1 MYVLAENESWYVG
14 QPYGEALE
22 YCMEDYETN
31 LCSVMK
37 RISFALLPFDIAP
50 CGCLLLLKE
59 TYVCMNPLKQGARFL
74 LCFCPCSTFFCFFSP
89 SNTSVSVPFLRA
101 IHIPVRDAC
110 QERTNGKQNWQ
121 LLFVLKNIY
130 IFIQSNLNS
139 IPSLPP
145 CLTFLCSDECTGWH
159 SLSEVLWFSRAFL

>member
-1 MYVLAENESWYVG
+1 MG

-59 TYVCMNPLKQGARFL
+59 TYVCMSPLKQGARFL
-74 LCFCPCSTFFCFFSP
+74 LCFCPCSTFFCFF
-89 SNTSVSVPFLRA
+89 PFKYFCFCSFS
-101 IHIPVRDAC
+101 AC
-110 QERTNGKQNWQ
+110 NSYPCKRCMPRENEWKTK
-121 LLFVLKNIY
+121 LTVAFCFEKKY

-159 SLSEVLWFSRAFL
+159 SLSEVL